1 MSLPAGS
8 ADTEADMKAEL
19 VEELQHAIASKASDA
34 YASMRIDGA
43 TQIRIGQI
51 REVKR
56 TLSLSATQRGHRVV
70 VILEAHELTVEAANA
85 FLKTLEEPHSQVT
98 IILTSSK
105 PERLL
110 PTIVSR
116 CQHLSCPPVDDD
128 LLITFLV
135 DKGHCSNQEARLIV
149 PFADGSITRALDV
162 LGEDLQAYRAEAVE
176 LLRTALRGK
185 DFRVE
190 LVERIRSLCEGRN
203 KTRMEFMLSLLAVWL
218 RDAMAIATTGTEA
231 SIQNADQRDALSRFS
246 TTFAHADYLVIL
258 SDIEQAARALQ
269 RNVTPTLV
277 FLRLMLSVRRSLFQ
291 ARLVL
296 TAS

>member
-8 ADTEADMKAEL
+8 ADAEEDMKAEL
-19 VEELQHAIASKASDA
+19 VEELQHAIANKAADA
-34 YASMRIDGA
+34 YASMRIEGA

-56 TLSLSATQRGHRVV
+56 ALSLSATQRGHRVV
-70 VILEAHELTVEAANA
+70 VILEAHELTIEAANA
-85 FLKTLEEPHSQVT
+85 FLKTLEEPHSHVT

-128 LLITFLV
+128 LLIAFLV
-135 DKGHCSNQEARLIV
+135 EKGHCSNQEARLIV
-149 PFADGSITRALDV
+149 PFAEGSITRALDI
-162 LGEDLQAYRAEAVE
+162 LGEDVQSYRADAVE
-176 LLRTALRGK
+176 LLRSALRGK

-190 LVERIRSLCEGRN
+190 LVDRVRALCDGRN

-218 RDAMAIATTGTEA
+218 RDAMAIATIGTEA
-231 SIQNADQRDALSRFS
+231 SIQNVDHREALSRFS
-246 TTFAHADYLVIL
+246 STFAHADYPGIL
-258 SDIEQAARALQ
+258 SDIEQATRALQ

-291 ARLVL
+291 ARLVS